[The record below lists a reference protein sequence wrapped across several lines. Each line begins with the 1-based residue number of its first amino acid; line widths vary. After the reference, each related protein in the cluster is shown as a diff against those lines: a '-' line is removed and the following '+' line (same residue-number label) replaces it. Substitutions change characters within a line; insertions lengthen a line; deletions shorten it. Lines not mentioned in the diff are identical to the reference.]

1 MPDESTTPD
10 LVERTRLAFE
20 AWNRVDLD
28 AFMNFFAS
36 DAVWEAVPLG
46 QSFEGAA
53 AIRSFL
59 ADWRCTYEEYEIE
72 PQEIRDLGNGVVLSV
87 VSQITRLIGSTTRT
101 PMREAWA
108 FVGVW
113 IDGTVVRFAAYSDI
127 GQARAAA
134 ERLAEER
141 G

>member
-1 MPDESTTPD
+1 MSQESTTPD

-28 AFMNFFAS
+28 GTLKDFAP
-36 DAVWEAVPLG
+36 DAAWDAVPLG
-46 QSFEGAA
+46 LSFEGAA

-59 ADWRCTYEEYEIE
+59 ADWRSTYEEYEIE
-72 PQEIRDLGNGVVLSV
+72 PQEIRHLGNGVVLAV
-87 VSQITRLIGSTTRT
+87 VSQITRLVGSTTRT
-101 PMREAWA
+101 RMREAWA
-108 FVGVW
+108 FVFAW
-113 IDGTVVRFAAYSDI
+113 IDGTIVRVAAYSDI
-127 GQARAAA
+127 DAARAAA

>member
-1 MPDESTTPD
+1 MSEEATTPD

-28 AFMNFFAS
+28 GTLKDFAP
-36 DAVWEAVPLG
+36 DAAWDAVPLG

-59 ADWRCTYEEYEIE
+59 ADWRSTYEEYQIE
-72 PQEIRDLGNGVVLSV
+72 PQEIRDLGNGVVLAV
-87 VSQITRLIGSTTRT
+87 VSQITRLVGSTTRAR
-101 PMREAWA
+101 MREAWA
-108 FVGVW
+108 FVFVW
-113 IDGTVVRFAAYSDI
+113 IDGTVVRVAAYSDI
-127 GQARAAA
+127 VEARAAA